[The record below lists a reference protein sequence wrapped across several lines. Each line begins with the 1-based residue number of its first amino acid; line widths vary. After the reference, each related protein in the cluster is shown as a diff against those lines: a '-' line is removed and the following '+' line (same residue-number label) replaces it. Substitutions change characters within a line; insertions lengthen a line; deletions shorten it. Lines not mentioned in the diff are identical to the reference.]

1 MNLTEVKEIVRQE
14 LPHVLRT
21 DKTFRYVIQDMLR
34 ESFASKQETENRFE
48 QMLKVIKE
56 NQAEIRAMREE
67 SERKWKKQ
75 QAKDQAWHEES
86 ERKWKKQQA
95 KDQAWHEESERK
107 WKEQQAKDQ
116 AWHEE
121 SERKWKEQRAENQA
135 RREESERKWKE
146 QQAENQARREEMRL
160 FINKYNSS
168 VGALGS
174 RWGLHSEQS
183 FRNALKSILEV
194 SFGVQVLNITE
205 YDDEGEV
212 FGHPDQ
218 IELDI
223 IIKNGLLIICE
234 LKSSISRSD
243 MYIFGRK
250 VQFYEK
256 HHDTKAT
263 RQIVISPMVDKHA
276 YRVAEKLGI
285 EVYSYAEDVKQMRNE
300 E

>member
-14 LPHVLRT
+14 LPLVLRT

-67 SERKWKKQ
+67 SKQ
-75 QAKDQAWHEES
+75 
-86 ERKWKKQQA
+86 
-95 KDQAWHEESERK
+95 
-107 WKEQQAKDQ
+107 
-116 AWHEE
+116 
-121 SERKWKEQRAENQA
+121 
-135 RREESERKWKE
+135 KWKE

-160 FINKYNSS
+160 FITKYNSS

-183 FRNALKSILEV
+183 FRNALKSILEL
-194 SFGVQVLNITE
+194 SFGVQVLNINE

-218 IELDI
+218 IELDV

-234 LKSSISRSD
+234 LKSSISKSD

-256 HHDTKAT
+256 HHNTKAT
-263 RQIVISPMVDKHA
+263 RQIVISPMVDKYA

-285 EVYSYAEDVKQMRNE
+285 EVFSYAEDVKQMRNE